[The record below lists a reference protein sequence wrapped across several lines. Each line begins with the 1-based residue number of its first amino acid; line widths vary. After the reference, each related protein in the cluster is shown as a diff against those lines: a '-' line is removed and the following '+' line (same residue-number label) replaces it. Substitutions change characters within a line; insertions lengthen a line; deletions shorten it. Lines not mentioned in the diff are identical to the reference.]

1 MDRFLVRVSCMTYN
15 HHAYITDAMNG
26 FVMQQT
32 DFPFVCTIVDD
43 ASTDGEPE
51 VIKNYL
57 LENFDLPDTSV
68 AYEKDTDYGHVT
80 FARHKT
86 NNNCYFAVIYLKENH
101 YSLRKTKLPY
111 LTEWT
116 DTKYVAI
123 CEGDDYW
130 TDPLKLQKQVSFLEE
145 HPDYSLCC
153 HRFKRYYENTDT
165 WTDDFVGEVFAKHPE
180 AKGLDVVNAQ
190 NFRTRFTGTLTVCYR
205 KAIADAIVWHP
216 YKLGKRDFTFH
227 YHLLNAGKGYCFA
240 DYMGVYR
247 CNNGGV
253 WASKS
258 SVEKARF
265 RLDGYDDF
273 YSYHKDDPI
282 VLECYKEWVDRFY
295 WEFVLP
301 PFSRHKLS
309 RYGIKN
315 LFFYLKHSCKVGTPF
330 LAMKRTIRCIGA
342 LFGLIKV

>member
-1 MDRFLVRVSCMTYN
+1 MENFLVRVSCMTYN
-15 HHAYITDAMNG
+15 HHAYITDAMKG

-51 VIKNYL
+51 VIKKYL

-130 TDPLKLQKQVSFLEE
+130 TDPLKLQRQVGFMEE
-145 HPDYSLCC
+145 HEEYSMCFHEVKVLCDDKENWIFSDVKEGD
-153 HRFKRYYENTDT
+153 HSARDIYEK
-165 WTDDFVGEVFAKHPE
+165 WTVPTCSVLYRKGKPFERSPKIIYGDIFLYLQLAERGKIRCLGFVG
-180 AKGLDVVNAQ
+180 
-190 NFRTRFTGTLTVCYR
+190 
-205 KAIADAIVWHP
+205 
-216 YKLGKRDFTFH
+216 
-227 YHLLNAGKGYCFA
+227 
-240 DYMGVYR
+240 GVYR
-247 CNNGGV
+247 RHKGSISCGY
-253 WASKS
+253 SLQSCIRLYHQYKFM
-258 SVEKARF
+258 EKRF
-265 RLDGYDDF
+265 PEV
-273 YSYHKDDPI
+273 KDISRREQEEQGLLGIINAPYFKGI
-282 VLECYKEWVDRFY
+282 CKYRFY
-295 WEFVLP
+295 YMF
-301 PFSRHKLS
+301 RHP
-309 RYGIKN
+309 R
-315 LFFYLKHSCKVGTPF
+315 LFFSSFFTTTLLSYTYVGRLLTRKP
-330 LAMKRTIRCIGA
+330 I
-342 LFGLIKV
+342 

>member
-1 MDRFLVRVSCMTYN
+1 MENFLVRVSCMTYN

-51 VIKNYL
+51 VIKKYL

-111 LTEWT
+111 LTEWM

-130 TDPLKLQKQVSFLEE
+130 TDPLKLQRQVGFLETHE
-145 HPDYSLCC
+145 
-153 HRFKRYYENTDT
+153 
-165 WTDDFVGEVFAKHPE
+165 DFSICFHE
-180 AKGLDVVNAQ
+180 AKVFDQSKGDYVADVV
-190 NFRTRFTGTLTVCYR
+190 R
-205 KAIADAIVWHP
+205 KAPSETDICELAKGNYIHTMTVVYRNNPLAREDLK
-216 YKLGKRDFTFH
+216 KLGRVVTSDYALH
-227 YHLLNAGKGYCFA
+227 MLNAKYGKIKKLPECMA
-240 DYMGVYR
+240 VYR
-247 CNNGGV
+247 LNQESVWGTKDIAYQIPLWNEMLIRLIPFFEKNVQKILHDQYMNN
-253 WASKS
+253 
-258 SVEKARF
+258 
-265 RLDGYDDF
+265 
-273 YSYHKDDPI
+273 
-282 VLECYKEWVDRFY
+282 C
-295 WEFVLP
+295 
-301 PFSRHKLS
+301 
-309 RYGIKN
+309 KN
-315 LFFYLKHSCKVGTPF
+315 LIRIGEDRVKESMAYRVGKSLLKPLSLVRS
-330 LAMKRTIRCIGA
+330 KR
-342 LFGLIKV
+342 K